1 MPFVTSAAAA
11 TLSSR
16 RRRLQRANRSGA
28 GEQARAISFAS
39 AAPSNIRGRAEL
51 GLYLSK
57 KKGMWMGGQPSLGY
71 DVKERKLSLSE

>member
-11 TLSSR
+11 TFSSR

-51 GLYLSK
+51 GL
-57 KKGMWMGGQPSLGY
+57 GGQPSLGY